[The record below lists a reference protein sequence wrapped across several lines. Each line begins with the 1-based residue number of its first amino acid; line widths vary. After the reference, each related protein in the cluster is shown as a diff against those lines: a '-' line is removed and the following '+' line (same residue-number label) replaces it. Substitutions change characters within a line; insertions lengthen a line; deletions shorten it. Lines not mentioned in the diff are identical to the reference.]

1 MGKPTMAM
9 AIMALRR
16 PGPSPATMAMARR
29 MKGKAMRMSV
39 NRMMS
44 VSGHPR

>member
-16 PGPSPATMAMARR
+16 PGPRPATMAMASR
-29 MKGKAMRMSV
+29 MKGKAMRISV
-39 NRMMS
+39 NRMMRDS
-44 VSGHPR
+44 TQPR